1 MTTLLVALGNRAT
14 SITTLAALVVA
25 AVLIAAPTPA
35 HAANTRPAQ
44 VLAQGAGMGTKPSP
58 QVRDVQREL
67 QRRGYDVGAPGVDG
81 RFGPLT
87 DAAVRRM
94 QADYGLAVD
103 GAVGRHTR
111 RALRLASSTATRT
124 QAVDGA
130 VGRHTRRALHLPSST
145 ATRTQARS
153 DPERRADTMPVD
165 KATSPEPL
173 IARSVVPPTTQP
185 QSSTE
190 LSQPSKSWPELAI
203 AAAVLGVLIGAL
215 SALALG
221 VDRRRRRRVETDE
234 TQLRRPPTADVA
246 APADNKGRDV
256 PKVGPAPP
264 GAQDPWRSPSRVA
277 PGSSL
282 IGYVT
287 VPADVGA
294 GTADQSAAAIES
306 MCERCDWKL
315 LEIVRDRESGRI
327 LERPGLGYALEQ
339 IANGDA
345 SGLVVSDLQRLSG
358 SIGDLGVL
366 MDWFRQARA
375 TLIAL
380 DLGIDTSTPEGDH
393 VAETL
398 IALSTHEHERIASR
412 TRMGLAA
419 AVRANG
425 RPAVS
430 DRPELRERIAA
441 MRAANMTL
449 QAIADQLNAEHVPT
463 LRGGTKWRPSS
474 IQAALGYRR
483 PGPRDHLPS
492 LKRVQT

>member
-14 SITTLAALVVA
+14 SITRLATLVVA

-35 HAANTRPAQ
+35 HAASTRPAQ
-44 VLAQGAGMGTKPSP
+44 VLAQGAGMGTKPSS

-67 QRRGYDVGAPGVDG
+67 QRRGYDVGPPGVDG

-87 DAAVRRM
+87 DAAVRHM
-94 QADYGLAVD
+94 QADYGL
-103 GAVGRHTR
+103 
-111 RALRLASSTATRT
+111 
-124 QAVDGA
+124 AVDGA

-173 IARSVVPPTTQP
+173 VARPVVPPTTQP
-185 QSSTE
+185 QISTE

-221 VDRRRRRRVETDE
+221 VDRRGRRRVETR
-234 TQLRRPPTADVA
+234 LRRPPAADVA
-246 APADNKGRDV
+246 GPADDKRRDV
-256 PKVGPAPP
+256 PKVVPGPP
-264 GAQDPWRSPSRVA
+264 GAQDPWRSPSQVV
-277 PGSSL
+277 PGSRL

-287 VPADVGA
+287 VPADVGPR
-294 GTADQSAAAIES
+294 TADHSAAAIES
-306 MCERCDWKL
+306 MCERCDWNL
-315 LEIVRDRESGRI
+315 LEIVRDRDSGRI
-327 LERPGLGYALEQ
+327 LERPGLGYALER

-345 SGLVVSDLQRLSG
+345 NGLVVSDLQRLSG
-358 SIGDLGVL
+358 SIVDLGAL

-393 VAETL
+393 VAQTL

-419 AVRANG
+419 AVRPNG

-449 QAIADQLNAEHVPT
+449 QAIADQLNAEHLPT

-492 LKRVQT
+492 LTRVRT

>member
-14 SITTLAALVVA
+14 SITRLAALVVA

-44 VLAQGAGMGTKPSP
+44 VLAQGAGMGTKPSS

-67 QRRGYDVGAPGVDG
+67 QRRGYDVGPPGVDG

-87 DAAVRRM
+87 DAAVRHM
-94 QADYGLAVD
+94 QADYGL
-103 GAVGRHTR
+103 
-111 RALRLASSTATRT
+111 
-124 QAVDGA
+124 AVDGA

-173 IARSVVPPTTQP
+173 VARPVVPPTTQP
-185 QSSTE
+185 QISTE
-190 LSQPSKSWPELAI
+190 LSQPSKSWPELVI

-221 VDRRRRRRVETDE
+221 VDRRGRRRVETR
-234 TQLRRPPTADVA
+234 LRRPPAADVA
-246 APADNKGRDV
+246 GPADDKRRDV
-256 PKVGPAPP
+256 PKVVPGPP
-264 GAQDPWRSPSRVA
+264 GAQDPWRSPSQVV
-277 PGSSL
+277 PGSRL

-287 VPADVGA
+287 VPADVGPR
-294 GTADQSAAAIES
+294 TADQSAAAIES
-306 MCERCDWKL
+306 MCERCDWNL
-315 LEIVRDRESGRI
+315 LEIVRDRDSGRI
-327 LERPGLGYALEQ
+327 LERPGLGYALER

-345 SGLVVSDLQRLSG
+345 NGLVVSDLQRLSG
-358 SIGDLGVL
+358 SIVDLGAL
-366 MDWFRQARA
+366 MDWFRHARA

-419 AVRANG
+419 AVRPNG

-449 QAIADQLNAEHVPT
+449 QAIADQLNAEHLPT

-492 LKRVQT
+492 LTRVRT

>member
-14 SITTLAALVVA
+14 SITRLATLVVA

-35 HAANTRPAQ
+35 HAASTRPAHL
-44 VLAQGAGMGTKPSP
+44 LAQGAGMGTTPSS

-67 QRRGYDVGAPGVDG
+67 QRRGYDVGPPGVDG

-94 QADYGLAVD
+94 QTDYGL
-103 GAVGRHTR
+103 
-111 RALRLASSTATRT
+111 
-124 QAVDGA
+124 AVDGA

-153 DPERRADTMPVD
+153 NPERRANTMPVD

-173 IARSVVPPTTQP
+173 VAPPVVPPTTQP
-185 QSSTE
+185 QISTE
-190 LSQPSKSWPELAI
+190 LSQPSKGWPELAI

-221 VDRRRRRRVETDE
+221 VDRRRRGRVKTDE
-234 TQLRRPPTADVA
+234 TQVRRPPAADVA
-246 APADNKGRDV
+246 GPAEDKRRDV
-256 PKVGPAPP
+256 AKVGPGPP
-264 GAQDPWRSPSRVA
+264 GAQDPWRSPSQVA
-277 PGSSL
+277 PGSRL

-287 VPADVGA
+287 VPADVGP
-294 GTADQSAAAIES
+294 GTADQSAAAIVS

-327 LERPGLGYALEQ
+327 LERPGLGYALER
-339 IANGDA
+339 IASGDA
-345 SGLVVSDLQRLSG
+345 NGLVVSDLQRLSG
-358 SIGDLGVL
+358 SIVDLGAL
-366 MDWFRQARA
+366 MDWFREARA

-412 TRMGLAA
+412 TRVGLAA

-449 QAIADQLNAEHVPT
+449 QAIADQLNAEHLPT

-492 LKRVQT
+492 LKRVRT

>member
-14 SITTLAALVVA
+14 SITRLAALVVA

-35 HAANTRPAQ
+35 HAASTRPAQ

-94 QADYGLAVD
+94 QADYGL
-103 GAVGRHTR
+103 
-111 RALRLASSTATRT
+111 
-124 QAVDGA
+124 AVDGA

-190 LSQPSKSWPELAI
+190 LSQPSKSWPELVI

-327 LERPGLGYALEQ
+327 LERPGLGYALER

-345 SGLVVSDLQRLSG
+345 NGLVVSDLQRLSG
-358 SIGDLGVL
+358 SIVDLGAL
-366 MDWFRQARA
+366 MDWFREARA

-492 LKRVQT
+492 LKRAGT

>member
-14 SITTLAALVVA
+14 SITRLAALVVA

-35 HAANTRPAQ
+35 HAASTRPAQ

-67 QRRGYDVGAPGVDG
+67 QRRGYDVGPPGVDG

-94 QADYGLAVD
+94 QADYGL
-103 GAVGRHTR
+103 
-111 RALRLASSTATRT
+111 
-124 QAVDGA
+124 AVDGA

-173 IARSVVPPTTQP
+173 IARSVVLPTTQP

-327 LERPGLGYALEQ
+327 LERPGLGYALER

-492 LKRVQT
+492 LKRART

>member
-14 SITTLAALVVA
+14 SITRLATLVVA

-35 HAANTRPAQ
+35 HAASTRPAQ
-44 VLAQGAGMGTKPSP
+44 VLAQGAGMGTKPSS

-67 QRRGYDVGAPGVDG
+67 QRRGYDVGPPGVDG

-87 DAAVRRM
+87 DAAVRHM
-94 QADYGLAVD
+94 QADYGL
-103 GAVGRHTR
+103 
-111 RALRLASSTATRT
+111 
-124 QAVDGA
+124 AVDGA

-173 IARSVVPPTTQP
+173 VARPVVPPTTQP
-185 QSSTE
+185 QISTE

-221 VDRRRRRRVETDE
+221 VDRRGRRRVETR
-234 TQLRRPPTADVA
+234 LRRPPAADVA
-246 APADNKGRDV
+246 GPADDKRRDV
-256 PKVGPAPP
+256 PKVVPGPP
-264 GAQDPWRSPSRVA
+264 GAQDPWRSPSQVV
-277 PGSSL
+277 PGSRL

-287 VPADVGA
+287 VPADVGPR
-294 GTADQSAAAIES
+294 TADQSAAAIES
-306 MCERCDWKL
+306 MCERCDWNL
-315 LEIVRDRESGRI
+315 LEIVRDRDSGRI
-327 LERPGLGYALEQ
+327 LERPGLGYALER

-345 SGLVVSDLQRLSG
+345 NGLVVSDLQRLSG
-358 SIGDLGVL
+358 SIVDLGAL

-419 AVRANG
+419 AVRPNG

-449 QAIADQLNAEHVPT
+449 QAIADQLNAEHLPT

-492 LKRVQT
+492 LTRVRT

>member
-14 SITTLAALVVA
+14 SITRLAALVVA

-35 HAANTRPAQ
+35 HAASTRPAQ

-67 QRRGYDVGAPGVDG
+67 QRRGYDVGPPGVDG

-87 DAAVRRM
+87 GAAVRRM

-103 GAVGRHTR
+103 GAVGRHIR
-111 RALRLASSTATRT
+111 RALRLT
-124 QAVDGA
+124 
-130 VGRHTRRALHLPSST
+130 SST

-173 IARSVVPPTTQP
+173 VARPVVPPTTQP
-185 QSSTE
+185 QISTE
-190 LSQPSKSWPELAI
+190 LSQPSKSWPELVI

-221 VDRRRRRRVETDE
+221 VDRRGRRRVETR
-234 TQLRRPPTADVA
+234 LRRPPAADVA
-246 APADNKGRDV
+246 GPADDKRRDV
-256 PKVGPAPP
+256 PKVGPGPP
-264 GAQDPWRSPSRVA
+264 GAQDPWRSPSQVV
-277 PGSSL
+277 PGSRL

-287 VPADVGA
+287 VPADVGP

-327 LERPGLGYALEQ
+327 LERPGLGYALER

-345 SGLVVSDLQRLSG
+345 NGLVVSDLQRLSG
-358 SIGDLGVL
+358 SIVDLGAL
-366 MDWFRQARA
+366 MDWFREARA

-398 IALSTHEHERIASR
+398 IALSTHEHERLASR

-419 AVRANG
+419 AVRTANG

-430 DRPELRERIAA
+430 DLPELRERIAA

-449 QAIADQLNAEHVPT
+449 QAIADQLNAEHLPT

>member
-1 MTTLLVALGNRAT
+1 
-14 SITTLAALVVA
+14 
-25 AVLIAAPTPA
+25 
-35 HAANTRPAQ
+35 
-44 VLAQGAGMGTKPSP
+44 
-58 QVRDVQREL
+58 
-67 QRRGYDVGAPGVDG
+67 
-81 RFGPLT
+81 
-87 DAAVRRM
+87 
-94 QADYGLAVD
+94 
-103 GAVGRHTR
+103 
-111 RALRLASSTATRT
+111 
-124 QAVDGA
+124 
-130 VGRHTRRALHLPSST
+130 
-145 ATRTQARS
+145 
-153 DPERRADTMPVD
+153 MPVD

>member
-1 MTTLLVALGNRAT
+1 MTTLLVALSNRAT
-14 SITTLAALVVA
+14 SITRLAALVVA

-35 HAANTRPAQ
+35 HAANTSPAQ

-111 RALRLASSTATRT
+111 RALRLT
-124 QAVDGA
+124 
-130 VGRHTRRALHLPSST
+130 SST

-221 VDRRRRRRVETDE
+221 VDRRGRRRVETR
-234 TQLRRPPTADVA
+234 LRRPPAADVA
-246 APADNKGRDV
+246 GPADDKRRDV

-327 LERPGLGYALEQ
+327 LERPGLGYALER

-345 SGLVVSDLQRLSG
+345 NGLVVSDLQRLSG
-358 SIGDLGVL
+358 SIVDLGAL

-380 DLGIDTSTPEGDH
+380 DLSIDTSTPEGDH

-449 QAIADQLNAEHVPT
+449 QAIADQLNAEHLPT

>member
-35 HAANTRPAQ
+35 HAASTRPAQ
-44 VLAQGAGMGTKPSP
+44 VLAQGAGMGTKPSS

-67 QRRGYDVGAPGVDG
+67 QRRGYDIGPPGVDG

-87 DAAVRRM
+87 DTAVRRM

-111 RALRLASSTATRT
+111 RAL
-124 QAVDGA
+124 
-130 VGRHTRRALHLPSST
+130 HLPSSS

-165 KATSPEPL
+165 TATSREPL
-173 IARSVVPPTTQP
+173 LAPPVVPPATQP
-185 QSSTE
+185 QISTE
-190 LSQPSKSWPELAI
+190 LSQPSKGWAELAI
-203 AAAVLGVLIGAL
+203 AAALLGVLIGAL
-215 SALALG
+215 TGLALG
-221 VDRRRRRRVETDE
+221 VDRRRPRRVKTDE
-234 TQLRRPPTADVA
+234 TQLRRPPAADVA
-246 APADNKGRDV
+246 GPADDKRQDV
-256 PKVGPAPP
+256 AKVGGPS
-264 GAQDPWRSPSRVA
+264 GAQDPWRSPSQVA
-277 PGSSL
+277 PGSRL
-282 IGYVT
+282 MGYVT
-287 VPADVGA
+287 VPADVGP

-306 MCERCDWKL
+306 LCERCDWKL
-315 LEIVRDRESGRI
+315 LEIVRDRECGRI
-327 LERPGLGYALEQ
+327 LERPGLGYALER
-339 IANGDA
+339 IASGDA
-345 SGLVVSDLQRLSG
+345 KGLVVSDLQRLSG
-358 SIGDLGVL
+358 SIVDLGAL
-366 MDWFRQARA
+366 MDWFRDARA
-375 TLIAL
+375 PLIAL

-398 IALSTHEHERIASR
+398 IALSAHEHERIASR

-430 DRPELRERIAA
+430 DRPELMERIAA

-449 QAIADQLNAEHVPT
+449 QAIADQLNAEHLPT

>member
-14 SITTLAALVVA
+14 SITRLAALVVA

-87 DAAVRRM
+87 DAAVRHM
-94 QADYGLAVD
+94 QADYGL
-103 GAVGRHTR
+103 
-111 RALRLASSTATRT
+111 
-124 QAVDGA
+124 AVDGA

-449 QAIADQLNAEHVPT
+449 QAIADQLNAEHLPT

-492 LKRVQT
+492 LKRAGT

>member
-14 SITTLAALVVA
+14 SITRLAALVVA

-87 DAAVRRM
+87 DTAVRRM
-94 QADYGLAVD
+94 QADYGL
-103 GAVGRHTR
+103 
-111 RALRLASSTATRT
+111 
-124 QAVDGA
+124 AVDGA

>member
-14 SITTLAALVVA
+14 SITRLAALVVA

-94 QADYGLAVD
+94 QADYGL
-103 GAVGRHTR
+103 
-111 RALRLASSTATRT
+111 
-124 QAVDGA
+124 AVDGA

>member
-14 SITTLAALVVA
+14 SITRLATLVVA

-35 HAANTRPAQ
+35 HAASTRPAQ
-44 VLAQGAGMGTKPSP
+44 VLAQGAGMGTKPSS
-58 QVRDVQREL
+58 QVRDVQRAL
-67 QRRGYDVGAPGVDG
+67 QRRGYDVGPPGVDG

-87 DAAVRRM
+87 DAAVRHM
-94 QADYGLAVD
+94 QADYGL
-103 GAVGRHTR
+103 
-111 RALRLASSTATRT
+111 
-124 QAVDGA
+124 AVDGA

-173 IARSVVPPTTQP
+173 VARPVVPPTTQP
-185 QSSTE
+185 QISTE

-221 VDRRRRRRVETDE
+221 VDRRGRRRVETR
-234 TQLRRPPTADVA
+234 LRRPPAADVA
-246 APADNKGRDV
+246 GPADDKRRDV
-256 PKVGPAPP
+256 PKVVPGPP
-264 GAQDPWRSPSRVA
+264 GAQDPWRSPSQVV
-277 PGSSL
+277 PGSRL

-287 VPADVGA
+287 VPADVGPR
-294 GTADQSAAAIES
+294 TADHSAAAIES
-306 MCERCDWKL
+306 MCERCDWNL
-315 LEIVRDRESGRI
+315 LEIVRDRDSGRI
-327 LERPGLGYALEQ
+327 LERPGLGYALER

-345 SGLVVSDLQRLSG
+345 NGLVVSDLQRLSG
-358 SIGDLGVL
+358 SIVDLGAL

-419 AVRANG
+419 AVRPNG

-449 QAIADQLNAEHVPT
+449 QAIADQLNAEHLPT

-492 LKRVQT
+492 LTRVRT

>member
-14 SITTLAALVVA
+14 SITRLAALVVA

-35 HAANTRPAQ
+35 HAASTRPAQ
-44 VLAQGAGMGTKPSP
+44 VLAQGAGMGTKPSS

-67 QRRGYDVGAPGVDG
+67 QRRGYDVGPPGVDG

-87 DAAVRRM
+87 DAAVRHM
-94 QADYGLAVD
+94 QADYGL
-103 GAVGRHTR
+103 
-111 RALRLASSTATRT
+111 
-124 QAVDGA
+124 AVDGA

-165 KATSPEPL
+165 KATSPAPL
-173 IARSVVPPTTQP
+173 VARPVVPPTTQP
-185 QSSTE
+185 QISTG

-221 VDRRRRRRVETDE
+221 VDRRWRRRVEIR
-234 TQLRRPPTADVA
+234 LRRPPAADVA
-246 APADNKGRDV
+246 GPADDKRRDV
-256 PKVGPAPP
+256 PKVVPGPP
-264 GAQDPWRSPSRVA
+264 GAQDPWRSPSQVV
-277 PGSSL
+277 PGSRL

-287 VPADVGA
+287 VPADVGPR
-294 GTADQSAAAIES
+294 TADQSAAAIES
-306 MCERCDWKL
+306 MCERCDWNL
-315 LEIVRDRESGRI
+315 LEIVRDRDSGRI
-327 LERPGLGYALEQ
+327 LERPGLGYALER

-345 SGLVVSDLQRLSG
+345 NGLVVSDLQRLSG
-358 SIGDLGVL
+358 SIVDLGAL

-419 AVRANG
+419 AVRPNG

-449 QAIADQLNAEHVPT
+449 QAIADQLNAEHLPT

-492 LKRVQT
+492 LTRVRT

>member
-14 SITTLAALVVA
+14 SITRLAALVVA

-67 QRRGYDVGAPGVDG
+67 QRRGYDVGPPGVDG

-111 RALRLASSTATRT
+111 RAL
-124 QAVDGA
+124 
-130 VGRHTRRALHLPSST
+130 HLPSSS

-380 DLGIDTSTPEGDH
+380 DLGIDTSTTEGDH